1 MKTTLIGSRK
11 SFYGYILT
19 YAIEYDN
26 YIFIEQTK
34 FNKVTIN
41 NRLFYIYNAD
51 ECVIFIITAAINNYG
66 YILIP
71 HGILS
76 HIHIRYLSQELH
88 ISDMEYNQ
96 NMYHLISLTGR

>member
-71 HGILS
+71 HGMLLNSYILYISLS
-76 HIHIRYLSQELH
+76 HYIDI
-88 ISDMEYNQ
+88 IEYNQ
-96 NMYHLISLTGR
+96 TIYHLISLK